1 MKLNFIHA
9 MIIIIALSYLD
20 VYAQWTSLNGPSG
33 GNVTAIGKSAGN
45 LFCAVSDET
54 IYSNNRI
61 DIFSSTDNGSSWSYK
76 SQLSGTGVYQIHS
89 TNATI
94 FVQSRTGSF
103 DYYLYKSTDNGNSWE
118 LVFDSLF
125 IRRIRTEGDK
135 IYVPTSQGLFYSGDN
150 GNSWSNISSNL
161 PLPNYVLCTETFNG
175 TLYAGLADSGVYKST
190 NNGISW
196 SRSWANGLTRDIR
209 FIFSFNN
216 TLFASEGE
224 GSTNRIYK
232 SNDNGVSWAQSS
244 FFPMI
249 MNYYTIK
256 DVKLTGNGIFMA
268 VVFRQS
274 AGSLL
279 EGGVLYSSDGNS
291 WELRRQGILPN
302 LVNTIELNNSDV
314 FAGSGSGVFK
324 STNNGTVWS
333 KSSDGIVKSQ
343 ISHLTFSAGGAEWAV
358 GIRGA
363 GALVSADSGFS
374 WIERNN
380 GLDNLPAPTIISSI
394 VKGNKWFAG
403 TESNGIYTSTDNGIQ
418 WISSGLVG
426 EIPITAFALKGT
438 NEIIATR
445 AAADGVYRSTDDGNF
460 WEQIMSG
467 STSPSGILSVA
478 IGGAGNIFVGNANG
492 YVLRS
497 TNNGA
502 NWTSSEVALGA
513 GVRFLRQVGL
523 TWFAA
528 TGNGIYRSTNFG
540 VSWSPS
546 GLQGNNVNFIAIKN
560 SADTL
565 TLFASTNDAGVFFS
579 SDNGNSWFPSNNGL
593 PTLNITGIRSTGT
606 YLYAGTNGEGLWR
619 IRIDDLITN
628 IDEETSKELPVEF
641 HLSQNY
647 PNPFNP
653 STKIK
658 YTIPSTP
665 LSFGDLP
672 AGKAGGLGVRL
683 IVYDVL
689 GNEVATLVNEQKP
702 AGIYEVEFNASQLSS
717 GIYFYKL
724 TAGSFAET
732 KKMLLL
738 K

>member
-1 MKLNFIHA
+1 MKLNFIPA
-9 MIIIIALSYLD
+9 IIIVIALSYLD
-20 VYAQWTSLNGPSG
+20 VDAQWTSLNGPAG

-45 LFCAVSDET
+45 LYCAASDET
-54 IYSNNRI
+54 IYSNNKI
-61 DIFSSTDNGSSWSYK
+61 DIFSSIDNGNNWNIN
-76 SQLSGTGVYQIHS
+76 SQLNGTGVYQIVS
-89 TNATI
+89 TNSAL

-125 IRRIRTEGDK
+125 IQRIRTEEDK
-135 IYVPTSQGLFYSGDN
+135 IYVPTSQGLRYSGDN

-161 PLPNYVLCTETFNG
+161 PLPNNVLCTESFNG

-196 SRSWANGLTRDIR
+196 NRSWANGLTRTIK

-232 SNDNGVSWAQSS
+232 STDNGVNWAQTS

-256 DVKLTGNGIFMA
+256 DVKVTGNGIFMA

-279 EGGVLYSSDGNS
+279 EGGVFYSSDGNT

-302 LVNTIELNNSDV
+302 FVNTIEVNNSEV
-314 FAGSGSGVFK
+314 FVGSGSGVFK
-324 STNNGTVWS
+324 SSNNGSEWS

-343 ISHLTFSAGGAEWAV
+343 ITHFTFSAGGAEWAA

-363 GALVSADSGFS
+363 GAWVSADSGFS
-374 WIERNN
+374 WTERNN
-380 GLDNLPAPTIISSI
+380 GLNNLPDPTILSSI
-394 VKGNKWFAG
+394 VKGSKWFIG
-403 TESNGIYTSTDNGIQ
+403 TESNGIYTSTNSGNE

-426 EIPITAFALKGT
+426 ELPITGFALKGA
-438 NEIIATR
+438 NDIIATR
-445 AAADGVYRSTDDGNF
+445 AVIDGVYRSTDDGNF
-460 WEQIMSG
+460 WEQIMTG
-467 STSPSGILSVA
+467 FITQGVLCVA
-478 IGGAGNIFVGNANG
+478 VGGAGTIFVGDANG

-497 TNNGA
+497 TNNSA
-502 NWTSSEVALGA
+502 NWFGSEVSLGA
-513 GVRFLRQVGL
+513 GIRFLRQVGL
-523 TWFAA
+523 KWFAA
-528 TGNGIYRSTNFG
+528 TSNGIYRSTDFG
-540 VSWSPS
+540 VSWNPG
-546 GLQGNNVNFIAIKN
+546 GLQGNEVNFIAIKDA
-560 SADTL
+560 ADTL
-565 TLFASTNDAGVFFS
+565 TLFASTYNAGIFFS
-579 SDNGNSWFPSNNGL
+579 TDNGNNWFPTNNGL
-593 PTLNITGIRSTGT
+593 PTFNITGIRSTGT

-628 IDEETSKELPVEF
+628 INEETNTSDLYEF
-641 HLSQNY
+641 YLAQNY

-653 STKIK
+653 TTKISWQSPVGSHQSLK
-658 YTIPSTP
+658 IY
-665 LSFGDLP
+665 DL
-672 AGKAGGLGVRL
+672 
-683 IVYDVL
+683 L
-689 GNEVATLVNEQKP
+689 GNEVTTLVDEYKP
-702 AGIYEVEFNASQLSS
+702 AGSYEVEFKPEGLSS
-717 GIYFYKL
+717 GIYFYTL
-724 TAGSFAET
+724 IAGSYTQT
-732 KKMLLL
+732 KKMILI